1 MHSNARECNQ
11 VQSDAVR
18 CNQTQSGAIR
28 CTQGCN
34 QVQSAGC
41 RRGTSRHE
49 LHAIRGHSRPFE
61 AIQGNQSRHELHAI
75 RGHSRPFEA
84 IQGNQ
89 SRHELLA
96 IHLRV
101 VEALQLIERNQ
112 VQSGMQSNHLRVV
125 EALQLIERDGQPARQ
140 QCAVG
145 MCKISPTLDERAR
158 ERRTEGSVGA
168 KAHARYG
175 AGQREALPLG
185 VLLHLRL
192 SRGDLRGARTRAGRG
207 TASMR

>member
-41 RRGTSRHE
+41 RRGT
-49 LHAIRGHSRPFE
+49 
-61 AIQGNQSRHELHAI
+61 SRHELHAI